1 MALDQSQ
8 ISALLERWSSGDSE
22 ALDRLIPLMYD
33 RLHALA
39 HQRLRATPGER
50 SLNTTGLVHE
60 AYLKLADSPTVSA
73 ENRNQFFGI
82 ASRAMRNVLVDHA
95 RSRLAAKRGGGA
107 AVVELHEGTWIDSV
121 DMDAV
126 TELDEALKK
135 LEKLDARQSRIVELR
150 YFGGLSLEETSSAL
164 DLSLATVK
172 RELRTARAWLATQL
186 THEATAR

>member
-22 ALDRLIPLMYD
+22 ALDRLIPVMYD
-33 RLHALA
+33 RLHTLA
-39 HQRLRATPGER
+39 HQRLRAAPGER

-60 AYLKLADSPTVSA
+60 AYLKLADSPSVSA

-95 RSRLAAKRGGGA
+95 RARGAAKRGGGVA
-107 AVVELHEGTWIDSV
+107 AAELRDGTWIDSV
-121 DMDAV
+121 DMDTV
-126 TELDEALKK
+126 TELDDALKK
-135 LEKLDARQSRIVELR
+135 LETLDSRQSRIVELR
-150 YFGGLSLEETSSAL
+150 YFGGLSLEETASAL

-172 RELRTARAWLATQL
+172 RELRTARAWLATEL
-186 THEATAR
+186 TREATR